1 MTLSRNADF
10 APLSRPSTPELI
22 AERLREAITRGRL
35 APGQQLGEAS
45 LAAQFEVSRG
55 PLREAMQRLVAEGL
69 LRSERHRGIFVV
81 ELTDDDVRDIY
92 QARKTIERAAV
103 TEVLRADPVAAA
115 ARLRGPVEAMRVAAS
130 HRDEAAAADADQD
143 FHEVLV
149 ECAGSPRLHRA
160 MRTLLSETRILLGE
174 LEEAYPDL
182 REQVTEHVVLRKAIG
197 AGDEAVAVRLI
208 EEHMDDA
215 VRRLLARRAQ
225 SVSDGDGAPGNP
237 SGS

>member
-1 MTLSRNADF
+1 MKGSQTIGF
-10 APLSRPSTPELI
+10 EPLSRQSTSELI
-22 AERLREAITRGRL
+22 AGRLRDAIIGGGL
-35 APGQQLGEAS
+35 VPGQQLGEAS

-81 ELTDDDVRDIY
+81 ELTDDDVRDVY
-92 QARKTIERAAV
+92 RARKAIELAAV
-103 TEVLRADPVAAA
+103 AEVLRGDAGAAW
-115 ARLRGPVEAMRVAAS
+115 ARLAGPVSAMGAAVRR
-130 HRDEAAAADADQD
+130 RDGAGVADADQH

-160 MRTLLSETRILLGE
+160 MRTLLLETRILLGE

-182 REQVTEHVVLRKAIG
+182 GEQLAEHVALRDAIG
-197 AGDEAVAVRLI
+197 AGDEAAVVRLI

-215 VRRLLARRAQ
+215 VCRLLARRA
-225 SVSDGDGAPGNP
+225 S
-237 SGS
+237 

>member
-1 MTLSRNADF
+1 MTLPRDAAF
-10 APLSRPSTPELI
+10 EPLHRPSTPELI
-22 AERLREAITRGRL
+22 AERLREAITRSRL

-69 LRSERHRGIFVV
+69 LRSERNRGIFVV
-81 ELTDDDVRDIY
+81 ELTDDDVRDVY
-92 QARKTIERAAV
+92 QARKAIERAAV
-103 TEVLRADPVAAA
+103 TEVLRGDPRVAA
-115 ARLRGPVEAMRVAAS
+115 ARLRGPVEAMRVAAAV
-130 HRDEAAAADADQD
+130 RDESAAADADQE

-182 REQVTEHVVLRKAIG
+182 REQVAEHVVLRKAIG
-197 AGDEAVAVRLI
+197 AGDEDVAVRLI
-208 EEHMDDA
+208 DEHMDDA
-215 VRRLLARRAQ
+215 VRRLLTRRATITE
-225 SVSDGDGAPGNP
+225 
-237 SGS
+237 

>member
-1 MTLSRNADF
+1 MTLSRDAGF
-10 APLSRPSTPELI
+10 EPLSRPSTPELI
-22 AERLREAITRGRL
+22 AERLRDAITRGRL

-69 LRSERHRGIFVV
+69 LRSARNRGIFVV

-103 TEVLRADPVAAA
+103 TEILRDDPRQAAALLRA
-115 ARLRGPVEAMRVAAS
+115 PVEAMR
-130 HRDEAAAADADQD
+130 AAAARHDSTAVADADQE

-149 ECAGSPRLHRA
+149 DCAGSPRLHRA

-197 AGDEAVAVRLI
+197 AGDETVAVRLI

-215 VRRLLARRAQ
+215 VHRLLARRTRPA
-225 SVSDGDGAPGNP
+225 STGDGLPG
-237 SGS
+237 STGR